1 VAGIAR
7 IGNAGEVLATGH
19 GAPLCG
25 PSSPARCHRHPR
37 RSNLGRSSLIGR
49 PAEADTPSRGIF
61 AKEPL
66 SSLDFE
72 PAVQSVFQRIR
83 FLFWKMYFSFS
94 RFKIKFQIFTELPLI
109 SNAYKMLILTPI

>member
-1 VAGIAR
+1 MSRRRGRFFSGDCAAALLLGPNPNR
-7 IGNAGEVLATGH
+7 PSWIGW
-19 GAPLCG
+19 
-25 PSSPARCHRHPR
+25 
-37 RSNLGRSSLIGR
+37 
-49 PAEADTPSRGIF
+49 PAEADTPSWGKF

-83 FLFWKMYFSFS
+83 FLFWKTYFSFS
-94 RFKIKFQIFTELPLI
+94 RFKIKFHIFTELPLI